1 MRNNSVGAMEDIE
14 EFMRVCDLLIKH
26 LTDEECEEIVCILYL
41 CQQKTAPLYG
51 ELDELAASV
60 AFAKLPSID

>member
-26 LTDEECEEIVCILYL
+26 MTDEECEEIVCILYFVR
-41 CQQKTAPLYG
+41 QKTAPLYG